1 MPSPGSILIYGYDND
16 LLHTR
21 RLVLQQAGFNVEV
34 LTRLKDVEE
43 IAATH
48 EADLLILC
56 HSLSPIQ
63 CENALK
69 MAHSGQRALKCL
81 VLVTGAPVCRLGE
94 EDEFLS
100 SFEGPVALVS
110 TVTKVLQ

>member
-1 MPSPGSILIYGYDND
+1 
-16 LLHTR
+16 
-21 RLVLQQAGFNVEV
+21 
-34 LTRLKDVEE
+34 
-43 IAATH
+43 
-48 EADLLILC
+48 
-56 HSLSPIQ
+56 
-63 CENALK
+63 K

-110 TVTKVLQ
+110 TVTKVLQAAPANSSLKRRLMAISDSILKVG